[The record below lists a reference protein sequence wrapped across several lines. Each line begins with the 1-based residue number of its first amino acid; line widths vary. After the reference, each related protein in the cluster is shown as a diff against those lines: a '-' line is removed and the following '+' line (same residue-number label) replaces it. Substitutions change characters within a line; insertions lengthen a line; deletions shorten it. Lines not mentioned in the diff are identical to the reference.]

1 MDSNS
6 PDYFE
11 MHSTQKQGKGDT
23 TTYYH
28 AVEDGAPV
36 TRKRGCFQGWW
47 WEITAAVA
55 TLACMV
61 AVVYILF
68 RMQDRPVADWTFPI
82 NLNSTIAAF
91 VTVAKSTALL
101 IIASCVGQSKWRHF
115 QKKPSR
121 LQDFDTFDEASRGP
135 SGALKLLWCLRARFG
150 TPVIAALV
158 TIIALGVDSFAQ
170 QVVKLDQ
177 QNEMVE
183 VGNATFW
190 VTDIYN
196 GGGLERSMTGR
207 NSIEGI

>member
-1 MDSNS
+1 MRLRA
-6 PDYFE
+6 P
-11 MHSTQKQGKGDT
+11 
-23 TTYYH
+23 YYIS
-28 AVEDGAPV
+28 VL
-36 TRKRGCFQGWW
+36 
-47 WEITAAVA
+47 A
-55 TLACMV
+55 TVL
-61 AVVYILF
+61 
-68 RMQDRPVADWTFPI
+68 
-82 NLNSTIAAF
+82 TIAAAGVQLSIF
-91 VTVAKSTALL
+91 LGAAQKLTARTGLVGSIGWALPIWCATCPLL

-135 SGALKLLWCLRARFG
+135 SGALKLLWRLRARFG

-196 GGGLERSMTGR
+196 GGGLARPMVGR
-207 NSIEGI
+207 NSIEGIHISQAYHNPMTALTRPF